1 VGGAGGSV
9 LIVHPGAL
17 GDVLLALPALA
28 HLARVRPGARRSLAT
43 APRIA
48 ALLADAPCVE
58 ETRALDA
65 LGLHRLFTADGD
77 AATLARLA
85 AHETIVAW
93 LGAGDPVFRAHLA
106 TLDGADARRVIVAR
120 GIPGPGAARHAA
132 WHFLDTLAPLGPLPA
147 ALPRVR
153 LAAGP
158 AERAWAAAWLD
169 VRAIAAGPVV
179 LHPGAGAP
187 AKVWPGM
194 AALGRRLVARGL
206 PVVAVTGPA
215 EAAAEIPGAH
225 AARDLTLRQLVALLE
240 RAAVFVG
247 HDSGL
252 THLAA
257 AVGGPTVALFGPT
270 DSAIWAPVGAPPAE
284 GRSPQAEGR
293 WNVTVLTRAGARDSE
308 PWRGLDPAR
317 VERAVLEHAAAVV
330 A

>member
-17 GDVLLALPALA
+17 GDVLLALPALG
-28 HLARVRPGARRSLAT
+28 HLARVRPGARRILAT

-48 ALLADAPCVE
+48 ALLAEAPCVE
-58 ETRALDA
+58 ATRPLDA
-65 LGLHRLFTADGD
+65 LGLHRLFTAEGD

-85 AHETIVAW
+85 GHETIVAW
-93 LGAGDPVFRAHLA
+93 LGAGDPAFRAHLA
-106 TLDGADARRVIVAR
+106 TLDGAGPRRAIVAR
-120 GIPGPGAARHAA
+120 GIPGPAPARHAA

-147 ALPRVR
+147 TLPPVR
-153 LAAGP
+153 LAADP

-169 VRAIAAGPVV
+169 ARAIAAGPIV

-194 AALGRRLVARGL
+194 IALGRRLVARGL

-215 EAAAEIPGAH
+215 EGAAEIPGAH
-225 AARDLTLRQLVALLE
+225 AARDLSLRQLVALLE

-252 THLAA
+252 SHLAA

-270 DSAIWAPVGAPPAE
+270 DPAIWAPVGPA
-284 GRSPQAEGR
+284 
-293 WNVTVLTRAGARDSE
+293 VTVLTGAGARDPA
-308 PWRGLDPAR
+308 PWRGLDPER
-317 VERAVLEHAAAVV
+317 VERAVLEHAAAAVG
-330 A
+330 